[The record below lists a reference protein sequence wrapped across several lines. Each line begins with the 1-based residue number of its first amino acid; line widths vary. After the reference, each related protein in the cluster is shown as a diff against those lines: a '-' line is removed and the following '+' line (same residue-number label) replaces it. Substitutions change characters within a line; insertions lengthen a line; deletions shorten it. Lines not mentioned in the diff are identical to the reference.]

1 MSRYV
6 DDVVCKILVHRD
18 CTAEDGGYV
27 LLGLPQGCSS
37 TVFGPSIA
45 WSSKDTCDMQIQ
57 CLKDAGVGYLIGPIY
72 FDVDEVCDLQRLLCM
87 SNPPSKCN
95 IAASFLKERVMK

>member
-1 MSRYV
+1 
-6 DDVVCKILVHRD
+6 
-18 CTAEDGGYV
+18 
-27 LLGLPQGCSS
+27 
-37 TVFGPSIA
+37 
-45 WSSKDTCDMQIQ
+45 MQIQ